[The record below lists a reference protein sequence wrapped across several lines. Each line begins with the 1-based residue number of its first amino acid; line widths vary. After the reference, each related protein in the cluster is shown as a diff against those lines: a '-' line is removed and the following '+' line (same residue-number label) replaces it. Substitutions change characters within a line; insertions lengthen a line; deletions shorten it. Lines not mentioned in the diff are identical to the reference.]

1 MLRRVRL
8 LATAA
13 PVLAWMPPAS
23 GIATADPRTSRFLMT
38 ATAKPLITQDKA
50 QNGLRGGEQRIRNVR
65 PAPHSHP
72 VEHDARR
79 VGVSRREYAVW

>member
-1 MLRRVRL
+1 
-8 LATAA
+8 
-13 PVLAWMPPAS
+13 
-23 GIATADPRTSRFLMT
+23 MT